1 MSYYQV
7 VSIVVLHGESEKNIN
22 FEIWM
27 RLTPSTRGPKFL
39 MKTSFSGPFITHVEE
54 VPSLF
59 LADEN
64 MKWHYNPPDSIQS
77 HPDNPQTPP
86 RHLPDTLQT
95 PTNSA
100 FFVHYEATGRKGSS

>member
-1 MSYYQV
+1 MLSRNSTV
-7 VSIVVLHGESEKNIN
+7 AFHGAPETNIH

-39 MKTSFSGPFITHVEE
+39 MKTSFSGHFIKHVEE
-54 VPSLF
+54 EASLF

-64 MKWHYNPPDSIQS
+64 MKWHHNPPDSIQS
-77 HPDNPQTPP
+77 HLDNPQTPP

-95 PTNSA
+95 PQYMPRFDQS
-100 FFVHYEATGRKGSS
+100 EATGRKEKS